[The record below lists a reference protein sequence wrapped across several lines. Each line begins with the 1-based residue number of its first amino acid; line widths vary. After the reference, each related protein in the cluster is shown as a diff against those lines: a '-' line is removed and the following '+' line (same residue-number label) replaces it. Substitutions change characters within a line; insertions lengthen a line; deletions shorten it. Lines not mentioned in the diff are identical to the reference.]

1 MVRLSDYFDQEKLIQ
16 DAEITATH
24 YSNSTILGTVTFAE
38 TEYFLKQAIENT
50 CVVAVITKPEFVQ
63 SGFAGKG
70 VVITDSP
77 KKDFFALHNF
87 MFGKGCFNLVTESSI
102 SPKASIASTAVI
114 KPNVI
119 IEDGVVIEDY
129 AVIESNSILKKG
141 VYVAAH
147 SIIGARGM
155 HNTFINGERIWVK
168 DAGGVILEEN
178 VQILSS
184 ATIQKS
190 YFFESTHVGKN
201 SIVSVQCN
209 IGHGAT
215 IGSNTLIAGNAQL
228 AGYVKVGNNAWVGPS
243 VTVAHGLTIGDDAEL
258 LIGSTVIQNVA
269 PGKKVSG
276 NFAMDHTK
284 NIRKF
289 TRESSK

>member
-1 MVRLSDYFDQEKLIQ
+1 MKLSEYFTNEYLIN
-16 DAEITATH
+16 DGDVNLTH
-24 YSNSTILGTVTFAE
+24 YSSSSIPGTVTFAE
-38 TEYFLKQAIENT
+38 TEYFLNQALENE
-50 CVVAVITKPEFVQ
+50 CVVAVITKPELAEKVNTD
-63 SGFAGKG
+63 KG
-70 VVITDSP
+70 LVRSNAP
-77 KKDFFALHNF
+77 KRDFFNLHNF
-87 MFGKGCFNLVTESSI
+87 MLDKGCFNLVSEGVI
-102 SPKASIASTAVI
+102 SPSAQIASTAVV
-114 KPNVI
+114 KHNVI
-119 IEDGVVIEDY
+119 IEDDVVIEDY

-155 HNTFINGERIWVK
+155 HNTFIDGERIWVK

-178 VQILSS
+178 VQVLSS
-184 ATIQKS
+184 STVQKS

-228 AGYVKVGNNAWVGPS
+228 AGYVKVGDNAWVGPS
-243 VTVAHGLTIGDDAEL
+243 VTVAHGLTIGDDAEI
-258 LIGSTVIQNVA
+258 LIGSTVIQNIA